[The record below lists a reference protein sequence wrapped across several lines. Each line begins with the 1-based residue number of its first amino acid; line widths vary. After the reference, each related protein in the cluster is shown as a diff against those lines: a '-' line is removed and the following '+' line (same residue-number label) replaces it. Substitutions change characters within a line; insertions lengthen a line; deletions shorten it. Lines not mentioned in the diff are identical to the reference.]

1 MKQENSI
8 YQKTIRKPVV
18 VEGIGL
24 HSGKLA
30 TVTIKPAQPNAGIV
44 FVRTDLEKP
53 ITIPATYDFVT
64 QTKLATTIG
73 RDAAKISTV
82 EHLLCALKM
91 MEIDNAV
98 VEVTGPEVPIMD
110 GSAAPFCKAIEEVGV
125 IADETALRKV
135 AILRKRIEVRMG
147 DKIALI
153 EPSTR
158 FHIDARIEWTHPAIG
173 IQSYSYTVGES
184 NYKEVAYARTFGFM
198 RDVEALKKMGLALG
212 GSFDNAVVMDEEK
225 VLNLEGLRYDDEFV
239 RHKVLD
245 AIGDFALSPVQ
256 VLGDVT
262 LVKAGHEMHSEL
274 IHAIFSNPD
283 NFEVVTVEDALTEE
297 RTMEVLEGEWATAI
311 QRSL

>member
-1 MKQENSI
+1 MQPSSV
-8 YQKTIRKPVV
+8 YQKTIRKSVTV
-18 VEGIGL
+18 NGVGL
-24 HSGKLA
+24 HSGKPA
-30 TVTIKPAQPNAGIV
+30 TVTIKPALPNAGII
-44 FVRTDLEKP
+44 FVRTDLDKP
-53 ITIPATYDFVT
+53 ITIPASFEFVT

-73 RDAAKISTV
+73 RDQAKISTV
-82 EHLLCALKM
+82 EHLLCALKLM
-91 MEIDNAV
+91 QVDNAM
-98 VEVTGPEVPIMD
+98 VEVSGPEVPIMD
-110 GSAAPFCKAIEEVGV
+110 GSAAPFCKAIGEVG
-125 IADETALRKV
+125 IIEEKSAMRKV
-135 AILRKRIEVRMG
+135 AILRKRIEVRKG

-158 FHIDARIEWTHPAIG
+158 FHIESRIEWNHPAIG
-173 IQSYSYTVGES
+173 VQSFSYTVGKTSHEEIS
-184 NYKEVAYARTFGFM
+184 NARTFGFL

-225 VLNLEGLRYDDEFV
+225 VLNLEGLRYPDEFV

-283 NFEVVTVEDALTEE
+283 NFEVVTVEDAILEE
-297 RTMEVLEGEWATAI
+297 ENLGVLENNWAAVLQQTY
-311 QRSL
+311 

>member
-1 MKQENSI
+1 MKKESLI

-18 VEGIGL
+18 IEGIGL
-24 HSGKLA
+24 HSGKSA
-30 TVTIKPAQPNAGIV
+30 TVTIKPSQANSGIV

-53 ITIPATYDFVT
+53 VTIPATYDFVT

-91 MEIDNAV
+91 MMIDNAII
-98 VEVTGPEVPIMD
+98 EVTGPEVPIMD
-110 GSAAPFCKAIEEVGV
+110 GSAAPFCKAIESVGV
-125 IADETALRKV
+125 VEDETSLRKV
-135 AILRKRIEVRMG
+135 AVLRKRIEVRKG

-158 FHIDARIEWTHPAIG
+158 FHIDARIEWNHPAIG
-173 IQSYSYTVGES
+173 TQSFSYTVGVT
-184 NYKEVAYARTFGFM
+184 NYKEVAFARTFGFM

-225 VLNLEGLRYDDEFV
+225 VLNLEGLRYEDELV

-245 AIGDFALSPVQ
+245 AIGDFALAPVP

-283 NFEVVTVEDALTEE
+283 NFEVVTVEDAIIEE
-297 RTMEVLEGEWATAI
+297 KTLEVLEGDWATAI
-311 QRSL
+311 QRSV

>member
-1 MKQENSI
+1 MEEVSF
-8 YQKTIRKPVV
+8 YQKTIRKTVV

-24 HSGKLA
+24 HSGKPA
-30 TVTIKPAQPNAGIV
+30 TVTIKPAPANAGIV

-53 ITIPATYDFVT
+53 VSIPATYEFVT

-82 EHLLCALKM
+82 EHLLCALRLM
-91 MEIDNAV
+91 QIDNAV

-110 GSAAPFCKAIEEVGV
+110 GSAAIFCKAIDQVGV
-125 IADETALRKV
+125 QDDVSALRKV
-135 AILRKRIEVRMG
+135 AVLRKRIEVRKG
-147 DKIALI
+147 DKVALI

-158 FHIDARIEWTHPAIG
+158 FHIDSRIEWTHPAIG
-173 IQSYSYTVGES
+173 TQSFSFTVGEA
-184 NYKEVAYARTFGFM
+184 NYKEIAYARTFGFM

-212 GSFDNAVVMDEEK
+212 GSFDNAVVLDEEK
-225 VLNLEGLRYDDEFV
+225 VLNLEGLRYEDEFV
-239 RHKVLD
+239 RHKTLD

-274 IHAIFSNPD
+274 IHAIFSNPE
-283 NFEVVTVEDALTEE
+283 NFEVVTVEDAIIEE
-297 RTMEVLEGEWATAI
+297 KSLGTLENSWAAVL
-311 QRSL
+311 QNSF